1 MRKLW
6 LLPLVLALALSLSPA
21 YAQAPDGE
29 AYTVQAGDWLSKL
42 AEKYYGDPLAY
53 PAIVDATNA
62 KAAEDDRFTA
72 ITNPDAIEAGQKIW
86 IPTSTGTTAP
96 PGSGG
101 GRLSVDQLKNASYD
115 GIYDQPVTLVDGY
128 YEGEPFVEGGASR
141 PTVTFVGD
149 LVAYGD
155 LNGDGVEDAAVLLAE
170 SSGGSGT
177 FTYLAAVVNQDGQPV
192 NAGTVLLGDRTQ
204 IKSLAI
210 QNGQIVMEIVTQGPD
225 DPMCC
230 PTLKVR
236 KTYSLQDGQLVEVGS
251 EELGQ
256 VSLQDLMGTSWTVE
270 QLDFDQPVQGDE
282 PITAEFADGQ
292 VAGSGGCNR
301 YNAPVSSDDAQS
313 LTIGPAISTLMAC
326 PEPLMTQEMQYLTAL
341 QNTMQWS
348 YYIGKLALTYQQ
360 DDGSIGTLM
369 LLPSPS
375 SQ

>member
-62 KAAEDDRFTA
+62 KAAEDDSFAA
-72 ITNPDAIEAGQKIW
+72 ITNPEAIEAGQKIW

-96 PGSGG
+96 PGTDG
-101 GRLSVDQLKNASYD
+101 GRLSLDQLKNASYD

-256 VSLQDLMGTSWTVE
+256 VLLQDLMGTRWTVE

-326 PEPLMTQEMQYLTAL
+326 PEPSMTQEMQYLTAL

-360 DDGSIGTLM
+360 DDGSIGVLV

>member
-1 MRKLW
+1 MRKIW
-6 LLPLVLALALSLSPA
+6 LLPLVLAFALSLSPA

-29 AYTVQAGDWLSKL
+29 AYTVQARDWLSKL

-62 KAAEDDRFTA
+62 KAAEDDSFTA

-86 IPTSTGTTAP
+86 IPTSTGTSAP
-96 PGSGG
+96 PGTGG
-101 GRLSVDQLKNASYD
+101 DPLSLDQLKNASYD

-141 PTVTFVGD
+141 PTVTFGGD

-192 NAGTVLLGDRTQ
+192 NAGTVLVGDRTQ

-225 DPMCC
+225 DAMCC

-313 LTIGPAISTLMAC
+313 LAIGPAISTLMAC

-360 DDGSIGTLM
+360 DDGSIGVLV

>member
-1 MRKLW
+1 MRRLW
-6 LLPLVLALALSLSPA
+6 LLPLVLGLALSLSPA
-21 YAQAPDGE
+21 YAQAPDGD

-42 AEKYYGDPLAY
+42 AEKYYGDSLAF
-53 PAIVDATNA
+53 PAIVDATNS
-62 KAAEDDRFTA
+62 KAVEDDSFTA
-72 ITNPDAIEAGQKIW
+72 ITNPDAIQAGQKIW
-86 IPTSTGTTAP
+86 IPTSAGTAAP
-96 PGSGG
+96 AGAGG
-101 GRLSVDQLKNASYD
+101 ARLSLDQLKNASYG

-141 PTVTFVGD
+141 PTATFVDG

-155 LNGDGVEDAAVLLAE
+155 LNGDGMEDAAVLLAE

-177 FTYLAAVVNQDGQPV
+177 FIYVAAVVNQDGQPV
-192 NAGTVLLGDRTQ
+192 NAGTAPVGDRPQ
-204 IKSLAI
+204 LKSLAS

-270 QLDFDQPVQGDE
+270 QLDFDQSVQGDE

-313 LTIGPAISTLMAC
+313 LAAGPAISTLMAC
-326 PEPLMTQEMQYLTAL
+326 PQPSMTQEMQYLTAL

-360 DDGSIGTLM
+360 DDGSIGTLV

>member
-1 MRKLW
+1 M
-6 LLPLVLALALSLSPA
+6 
-21 YAQAPDGE
+21 
-29 AYTVQAGDWLSKL
+29 
-42 AEKYYGDPLAY
+42 
-53 PAIVDATNA
+53 
-62 KAAEDDRFTA
+62 
-72 ITNPDAIEAGQKIW
+72 
-86 IPTSTGTTAP
+86 
-96 PGSGG
+96 
-101 GRLSVDQLKNASYD
+101 
-115 GIYDQPVTLVDGY
+115 
-128 YEGEPFVEGGASR
+128 
-141 PTVTFVGD
+141 
-149 LVAYGD
+149 AYGD
-155 LNGDGVEDAAVLLAE
+155 LNGDGMEDAAVLLAE

-177 FTYLAAVVNQDGQPV
+177 FISVAAVVNQDGQPV
-192 NAGTVLLGDRTQ
+192 NAGTAPVGDRPQ
-204 IKSLAI
+204 LKSLAI

-236 KTYSLQDGQLVEVGS
+236 KTYSLQDGRLVEVGS

-270 QLDFDQPVQGDE
+270 QLDFDHPVQGDE

-326 PEPLMTQEMQYLTAL
+326 PEPSMTQEMQYLTAL
-341 QNTMQWS
+341 PNTMQWS
-348 YYIGKLALTYQQ
+348 YYIGKLALTHQQ
-360 DDGSIGTLM
+360 GDGIGMLM

>member
-1 MRKLW
+1 MRRLW
-6 LLPLVLALALSLSPA
+6 LLPLVLMLALSLSPA

-53 PAIVDATNA
+53 PVIVDATNA
-62 KAAEDDRFTA
+62 KAAEDGSFTA
-72 ITNPDAIEAGQKIW
+72 VTNPDAIEAGQKIW
-86 IPTSTGTTAP
+86 IPASTGTAAP
-96 PGSGG
+96 SGTGG
-101 GRLSVDQLKNASYD
+101 GRLSLDQLKNASYD

-155 LNGDGVEDAAVLLAE
+155 INGDGVEDAAVLLAE

-177 FTYLAAVVNQDGQPV
+177 FAYLAAVVNQDGQPV

-210 QNGQIVMEIVTQGPD
+210 QNRQIVMEIVTQGPD

-236 KTYSLQDGQLVEVGS
+236 KTYTLQDGRLVEVGS

-256 VSLQDLMGTSWTVE
+256 VSVQDLMGTSWTVE

-292 VAGSGGCNR
+292 VAGSGGWNR

-326 PEPLMTQEMQYLTAL
+326 PEPSMTQEMQYLTAL
-341 QNTMQWS
+341 S
-348 YYIGKLALTYQQ
+348 AI
-360 DDGSIGTLM
+360 
-369 LLPSPS
+369 
-375 SQ
+375 

>member
-1 MRKLW
+1 MRKLQ
-6 LLPLVLALALSLSPA
+6 LLPLVLALALTFSPA

-62 KAAEDDRFTA
+62 KAAEDDSFTA

-86 IPTSTGTTAP
+86 IPTSMGTAAP
-96 PGSGG
+96 PATGG
-101 GRLSVDQLKNASYD
+101 GRLSLDQLKNASYD
-115 GIYDQPVTLVDGY
+115 GIYDQPVTLADGY
-128 YEGEPFVEGGASR
+128 YEGEPFDEGGASR
-141 PTVTFVGD
+141 PTVTFVDG

-155 LNGDGVEDAAVLLAE
+155 LNGDGMEDAAVLLAE

-177 FTYLAAVVNQDGQPV
+177 FISVAAVVNQDGQPV
-192 NAGTVLLGDRTQ
+192 NAGTAPVGDRPQ
-204 IKSLAI
+204 LKSLAI

-270 QLDFDQPVQGDE
+270 QLDFDQPVQGGE

-292 VAGSGGCNR
+292 IAGSGGCNR

-326 PEPLMTQEMQYLTAL
+326 PEPSMTQEMQYLTAL

-348 YYIGKLALTYQQ
+348 YYIGKLALTHQQ
-360 DDGSIGTLM
+360 GDGIGMLM